1 MSTRAVVLEALRDV
15 KDPELG
21 MSIVELGLV
30 KKVELE
36 GKQVQVHID
45 LTIAACPLKEQIK
58 TSVHEAVEKAV
69 PGAQLTLTMGAM
81 TPDELA
87 ALRAKLG
94 AQRSE
99 AIGKGP
105 STGSGQAQTGGKVGE
120 NAGGINLLP
129 KRVPLIVAVGSGK
142 GGVGKSSVTAQ
153 LACALQRL
161 GHSVGILDADI
172 TGPSIARIF
181 GSKERPK
188 VKADEPDVIIPVDTA
203 AGVKILSMNLL
214 IPDENAPVMWRGPLI
229 NGAIRQLYAN
239 AAWEGV
245 DILLIDMPPGTS
257 DATLTIY
264 QSLPIDGVII
274 VTTPQ
279 ALVGMIV
286 AKSISMAKTMRV
298 PIFGLVENLAY
309 VQVPERKDPFYLFG
323 PLKGEGAAKI
333 FEIPYWGALPIDP
346 ALAQACDKGTI
357 QTIDAEPV
365 RLMAQEM
372 LKHLPVAA
380 GK

>member
-1 MSTRAVVLEALRDV
+1 MSSRSLVLEALRDV

-30 KKVELE
+30 KKVEVD
-36 GKQVQVHID
+36 GRKVQVHID
-45 LTIAACPLKEQIK
+45 LTIAACPLKEQIQL
-58 TSVHEAVEKAV
+58 SVREAVTRAV
-69 PGAQLTLTMGAM
+69 EGAELTLTLGAM

-87 ALRAKLG
+87 ALRTRLG

-99 AIGKGP
+99 AIGKG
-105 STGSGQAQTGGKVGE
+105 SGQTPGKVGE
-120 NAGGINLLP
+120 GAGGINLLP

-214 IPDENAPVMWRGPLI
+214 IADENAPVLWRGPMI

-264 QSLPIDGVII
+264 QSLPIDGVVI

-286 AKSISMAKTMRV
+286 AKSLSMAKTMRV
-298 PIFGLVENLAY
+298 PVFGLVENLAY
-309 VQVPERKDPFYLFG
+309 VQVPERKEPFYLFG

-333 FEIPYWGALPIDP
+333 FEVPYWGALPIDP

-357 QTIDAEPV
+357 QTIDVEPV
-365 RLMAQEM
+365 RAMALEL
-372 LKHLPVAA
+372 LKKLPVAA
-380 GK
+380 GN

>member
-1 MSTRAVVLEALRDV
+1 MSERSQLLEALRDI

-21 MSIVELGLV
+21 ISIVELGLV
-30 KKVELE
+30 KKVELD
-36 GKQVQVHID
+36 GKKVQVHVD
-45 LTIAACPLKEQIK
+45 LTIAACPLKDQIK
-58 TSVHEAVEKAV
+58 TSVEEAVAKAV
-69 PGAQLTLTMGAM
+69 PGSTLELTLGAM
-81 TPDELA
+81 TPAELL
-87 ALRAKLG
+87 ALRERLG

-99 AIGKGP
+99 SIGKGAP
-105 STGSGQAQTGGKVGE
+105 STPGKLGE

-161 GHSVGILDADI
+161 GKQVGILDADI
-172 TGPSIARIF
+172 TGPSVARIF
-181 GSKERPK
+181 GSKEKPK
-188 VKADEPDVIIPVDTA
+188 VKADEPDIIIPVGTA

-214 IPDENAPVMWRGPLI
+214 IADETAPVLWRGPLI
-229 NGAIRQLYAN
+229 NGAIRQLYSN

-245 DILLIDMPPGTS
+245 EVLLIDMPPGTS

-264 QSLPIDGVII
+264 QSLPIDGVVI

-286 AKSISMAKTMRV
+286 AKSLSMAKTMRV
-298 PIFGLVENLAY
+298 PVFGLVENMAY
-309 VQVPERKDPFYLFG
+309 VQIPERKEPYYLFG

-333 FEIPYWGALPIDP
+333 FDVPYWGALPIDP

-365 RLMAQEM
+365 RGMALEL
-372 LKHLPVAA
+372 LKKMPVVASA
-380 GK
+380 

>member
-1 MSTRAVVLEALRDV
+1 MSERSQLLEALRDI

-21 MSIVELGLV
+21 ISIVELGLV
-30 KKVELE
+30 KKVELD
-36 GKQVQVHID
+36 GKKVQVHVD
-45 LTIAACPLKEQIK
+45 LTIAACPLKDQIK
-58 TSVHEAVEKAV
+58 HSVEEAVAKAV
-69 PGAQLTLTMGAM
+69 PGSTLELTLGAM
-81 TPDELA
+81 TPAELL
-87 ALRAKLG
+87 ALRERLG

-99 AIGKGP
+99 SIGKGVS
-105 STGSGQAQTGGKVGE
+105 STPGKVGE

-161 GHSVGILDADI
+161 GKKVGILDADI

-181 GSKERPK
+181 GSKEKPK

-214 IPDENAPVMWRGPLI
+214 IADENAPVLWRGPLI

-245 DILLIDMPPGTS
+245 EVLLIDMPPGTS

-286 AKSISMAKTMRV
+286 AKSLSMAKTMRV
-298 PIFGLVENLAY
+298 PVFGLVENLAY
-309 VQVPERKDPFYLFG
+309 VMVPERKEPFYLFG
-323 PLKGEGAAKI
+323 ALKGEGAAKI
-333 FEIPYWGALPIDP
+333 FDVPYWGALPIDP

-365 RLMAQEM
+365 RAMALEL
-372 LKHLPVAA
+372 LKKMPVAA

>member
-1 MSTRAVVLEALRDV
+1 MSERSQLLEALRDI

-21 MSIVELGLV
+21 ISIVELGLV
-30 KKVELE
+30 KKVELD
-36 GKQVQVHID
+36 GKKVQVHVD
-45 LTIAACPLKEQIK
+45 LTIAACPLKDQIK
-58 TSVHEAVEKAV
+58 HSVEEAVAKAV
-69 PGAQLTLTMGAM
+69 PGSTLELTLGAM
-81 TPDELA
+81 TPAELL
-87 ALRAKLG
+87 ALRERLG

-99 AIGKGP
+99 SIGKGVSATP
-105 STGSGQAQTGGKVGE
+105 GKVGE

-161 GHSVGILDADI
+161 GKKVGILDADI

-181 GSKERPK
+181 GSKEKPK
-188 VKADEPDVIIPVDTA
+188 VKADEPDIIIPVDTA

-214 IPDENAPVMWRGPLI
+214 IADENAPVLWRGPLI

-245 DILLIDMPPGTS
+245 DVLLIDMPPGTS

-264 QSLPIDGVII
+264 QSLPIDGVVI

-286 AKSISMAKTMRV
+286 AKSLSMAKTMRV
-298 PIFGLVENLAY
+298 PIFGLVENMAY
-309 VQVPERKDPFYLFG
+309 VQIPERKEPYYLFG

-333 FEIPYWGALPIDP
+333 FDVPYWGALPIDP
-346 ALAQACDKGTI
+346 ALAQACDKGNI

-365 RLMAQEM
+365 RGMALEL
-372 LKHLPVAA
+372 LKKLPVAA

>member
-1 MSTRAVVLEALRDV
+1 MSERSQLLEALRDI

-21 MSIVELGLV
+21 ISIVELGLV

-36 GKQVQVHID
+36 GKKVQVHVD
-45 LTIAACPLKEQIK
+45 LTIAACPLKDQIK
-58 TSVHEAVEKAV
+58 HSVEEAVAKAV
-69 PGAQLTLTMGAM
+69 PGSTLELTLGAM
-81 TPDELA
+81 TPAELL
-87 ALRAKLG
+87 ALRERLG

-99 AIGKGP
+99 AIGKG
-105 STGSGQAQTGGKVGE
+105 AQTPGKLGE

-161 GHSVGILDADI
+161 GKQVGILDADI

-181 GSKERPK
+181 GSKEKPK
-188 VKADEPDVIIPVDTA
+188 VKADEPDIIIPVDTA

-214 IPDENAPVMWRGPLI
+214 IADETAPVLWRGPLI
-229 NGAIRQLYAN
+229 NGAIRQLYSN

-245 DILLIDMPPGTS
+245 EILLIDMPPGTS

-264 QSLPIDGVII
+264 QSLPIDGVVI

-286 AKSISMAKTMRV
+286 AKSLSMAKTMRV

-309 VQVPERKDPFYLFG
+309 VMVPERKEPFYLFG
-323 PLKGEGAAKI
+323 ALKGEGAAKI
-333 FEIPYWGALPIDP
+333 FDVPYWGALPIDP

-365 RLMAQEM
+365 RHMALEL
-372 LKHLPVAA
+372 LKKMPVAA

>member
-1 MSTRAVVLEALRDV
+1 MSDRSVLLEALRGI

-21 MSIVELGLV
+21 ISIVDLGLV
-30 KKVELE
+30 KKVEME
-36 GKQVQVHID
+36 GNKVQVHVD
-45 LTIAACPLKEQIK
+45 LTIAACPLKDQIK
-58 TSVHEAVEKAV
+58 SSVEEAVAKAA
-69 PGAQLTLTMGAM
+69 PGSKLELTLGAM
-81 TPDELA
+81 TPAELL
-87 ALRAKLG
+87 ALRERLG

-99 AIGKGP
+99 AIGKGAP
-105 STGSGQAQTGGKVGE
+105 STPGKVGE

-161 GHSVGILDADI
+161 GKKVGILDADI

-181 GSKERPK
+181 GSKEKPK

-214 IPDENAPVMWRGPLI
+214 IADENAPVLWRGPLI

-245 DILLIDMPPGTS
+245 EVLLVDMPPGTS

-286 AKSISMAKTMRV
+286 AKSLSMAKTMRV
-298 PIFGLVENLAY
+298 PIFGLVENMAY
-309 VQVPERKDPFYLFG
+309 VQIPERAEPYYLFG
-323 PLKGEGAAKI
+323 ALKGEGAAKI
-333 FEIPYWGALPIDP
+333 FEVPYWGALSIEP

-357 QTIDAEPV
+357 QTIDDPRV
-365 RLMAQEM
+365 REMAQ
-372 LKHLPVAA
+372 HLLARLSMA
-380 GK
+380 MA

>member
-1 MSTRAVVLEALRDV
+1 MSTRSVVLEALRDV

-21 MSIVELGLV
+21 LSIVELGLV
-30 KKVELE
+30 KKVEID
-36 GKQVQVHID
+36 GKDVQVHVD

-58 TSVHEAVEKAV
+58 TSIHEAVSKVVE
-69 PGAQLTLTMGAM
+69 GARLTLTLGAM

-99 AIGKGP
+99 AIGKGG
-105 STGSGQAQTGGKVGE
+105 STPGKVGE

-161 GHSVGILDADI
+161 GHQVGVLDADI

-203 AGVKILSMNLL
+203 SGVKILSMNLL
-214 IPDENAPVMWRGPLI
+214 IADENAPVLWRGPMI

-264 QSLPIDGVII
+264 QSLPIDGVVI

-286 AKSISMAKTMRV
+286 AKSLAMAKSLRV
-298 PIFGLVENLAY
+298 PVLGLVENLAY
-309 VQVPERKDPFYLFG
+309 VQVPERKEPFYLFG
-323 PLKGEGAAKI
+323 DLKGEGAAAI
-333 FEIPYWGALPIDP
+333 FDVPYWGALPIDP

-365 RLMAQEM
+365 RKMALEL
-372 LKHLPVAA
+372 LKHMPVAV

>member
-1 MSTRAVVLEALRDV
+1 MSERSQLLEALRDI

-21 MSIVELGLV
+21 ISIVELGLV
-30 KKVELE
+30 KKVELD
-36 GKQVQVHID
+36 GKKVQVHVD
-45 LTIAACPLKEQIK
+45 LTIAACPLKDQIK
-58 TSVHEAVEKAV
+58 QSVEEAVAKAV
-69 PGAQLTLTMGAM
+69 PGSSLELTLGAM
-81 TPDELA
+81 TPAELL
-87 ALRAKLG
+87 ALRERLG

-99 AIGKGP
+99 SIGKGAP
-105 STGSGQAQTGGKVGE
+105 TPGKLGE

-161 GHSVGILDADI
+161 GKRVGILDADI

-181 GSKERPK
+181 GSKEKPK
-188 VKADEPDVIIPVDTA
+188 VKADEPDIIIPVDTA

-214 IPDENAPVMWRGPLI
+214 IADETAPVLWRGPLI
-229 NGAIRQLYAN
+229 NGAIRQLYSN

-245 DILLIDMPPGTS
+245 EVLLIDMPPGTS

-286 AKSISMAKTMRV
+286 AKSLSMAKTMRV
-298 PIFGLVENLAY
+298 PVFGLVENLAY
-309 VQVPERKDPFYLFG
+309 VMVPERKEPFYLFG
-323 PLKGEGAAKI
+323 ALKGEGAAKI
-333 FEIPYWGALPIDP
+333 FDVPYWGALPIDP
-346 ALAQACDKGTI
+346 ELAQACDKGNI

-365 RLMAQEM
+365 RAMALEL
-372 LKHLPVAA
+372 LKKLPVAA